1 MKNILK
7 KIAIAAILLFS
18 SFAVLAPVD
27 TYAKQICIDGD
38 SGDCIDISDSGE
50 GAPKKGS
57 EGIKVWIAKAAE
69 TLFVVTGIASVIVI
83 IWAGIM
89 YSTAAGDAGK
99 VARAK
104 QIIVFAVI
112 GLIISILAGAI
123 LAFVVNGIV
132 GK

>member
-1 MKNILK
+1 MKKFLK
-7 KIAIAAILLFS
+7 KIAIAAVLLFS

-27 TYAKQICIDGD
+27 TYAKKICIEGD
-38 SGDCIDISDSGE
+38 SGDCIEVSESGE
-50 GAPKKGS
+50 KSPNKSSDGVKGLLV
-57 EGIKVWIAKAAE
+57 KVAE
-69 TLFVVTGIASVIVI
+69 TLFTATGIISVIVI

-112 GLIISILAGAI
+112 GLIVSISAGAI
-123 LAFVVNGIV
+123 LAFVTNSIV
-132 GK
+132 GN